1 MSDTPNYQE
10 MLSNALSN
18 MSVES
23 VSSTGASVESVSS
36 TSASTTPTYIQVI
49 VKTLSGQTA
58 TIEIDSKKN
67 VSDLQDKL
75 AEKLGIPQSDQRL
88 IFGGKQ
94 LDPGQPLE
102 TYNIS
107 EGSLITM
114 VLRLRGGNFNGTRK

>member
-10 MLSNALSN
+10 MLSNALN
-18 MSVES
+18 NVSVE
-23 VSSTGASVESVSS
+23 SSTGASVESVSS
-36 TSASTTPTYIQVI
+36 TGASTTPTYIQVI

-58 TIEIDSKKN
+58 SIEIDSKKN

-75 AEKLGIPQSDQRL
+75 TEKLGIPQSDQRL

-94 LDPGQPLE
+94 LDPDQPLE

-114 VLRLRGGNFNGTRK
+114 VLRLRGGNFKGAHK